1 MRLRTVTSRLASV
14 IEGELLF
21 VNIMIL
27 NDLLVFEGRVCKQN
41 SSHTQPSTHTYD
53 FTC

>member
-1 MRLRTVTSRLASV
+1 MRLRTATSRLASV

-41 SSHTQPSTHTYD
+41 SSHTHSTVNTHL
-53 FTC
+53 